1 MKTTEECANIND
13 VENQTEKQAEED
25 LLAPY
30 VKELKEDV
38 EITVHNIRE
47 KAMMSSS
54 IRSKW
59 LNYYFVEKKN
69 REKLRKVREEILKSY
84 AKKDGFSDSV
94 IKIKSEQ
101 ALAKNDPRIA
111 QIDLLTAQ
119 NKAVIEYIEMAMNI
133 LNDFGYS
140 VKNAIEVLKLERM

>member
-1 MKTTEECANIND
+1 M
-13 VENQTEKQAEED
+13 ENQEEKSPEID
-25 LLAPY
+25 LLANY

-38 EITVHNIRE
+38 NITVQNIRE
-47 KAMMSSS
+47 KSLTTSAL
-54 IRSKW
+54 RAKW

-94 IKIKSEQ
+94 IKMKSEQ
-101 ALAKNDPRIA
+101 ALAKNDPRLVK
-111 QIDLLTAQ
+111 IDILTAQ
-119 NKAVIEYIEMAMNI
+119 NKMVVEYIEMAMNI
-133 LNDFGYS
+133 LNDMGYS